1 MCYGAILADFKE
13 KFYEKWSYSLNKKTQ
28 NISLQSTVEAQQNLV
43 NILFECL
50 CISLIFDQGCIHPE
64 RLIAIHDAI
73 FEMNLDSGLLP
84 IYSGSENHAYV
95 FSYTLSS
102 QKYGNFYRYDSQ
114 GDVELWQTQQI
125 YFNAISMLCYL
136 RIREHLHGNQDY
148 ALQCTSPLS
157 IWQQTHDDQDQK
169 VKRED
174 LLYKR
179 LKAHFKDVVP
189 DHQFIKEFGR
199 RRFSAF
205 KHIDYLLWQEIPNLD
220 LLSTSVLNN
229 KIITTPLIY
238 EQHIAIYHQLDTW
251 KTIQERIE
259 NTHHTVELS
268 VSTSG

>member
-1 MCYGAILADFKE
+1 M
-13 KFYEKWSYSLNKKTQ
+13 
-28 NISLQSTVEAQQNLV
+28 
-43 NILFECL
+43 
-50 CISLIFDQGCIHPE
+50 
-64 RLIAIHDAI
+64 
-73 FEMNLDSGLLP
+73 LP
-84 IYSGSENHAYV
+84 IYSGSKNHAYV

-136 RIREHLHGNQDY
+136 RIREHLHGNQGY
-148 ALQCTSPLS
+148 ALQFTSPLS

-199 RRFSAF
+199 RRFCFQA
-205 KHIDYLLWQEIPNLD
+205 Y
-220 LLSTSVLNN
+220 
-229 KIITTPLIY
+229 
-238 EQHIAIYHQLDTW
+238 
-251 KTIQERIE
+251 
-259 NTHHTVELS
+259 
-268 VSTSG
+268 

>member
-1 MCYGAILADFKE
+1 MNKSIRRVKNPDHAKIYDIKLPDWKIATLPRRDNILTEDKLCYGAILADFKE
-13 KFYEKWSYSLNKKTQ
+13 KFYEKWSYSLNKRLK
-28 NISLQSTVEAQQNLV
+28 ICLQSTVEAQQNLV

-148 ALQCTSPLS
+148 TMQCTSPLS
-157 IWQQTHDDQDQK
+157 IWQQTHDDQ
-169 VKRED
+169 VT
-174 LLYKR
+174 
-179 LKAHFKDVVP
+179 
-189 DHQFIKEFGR
+189 
-199 RRFSAF
+199 
-205 KHIDYLLWQEIPNLD
+205 
-220 LLSTSVLNN
+220 TS
-229 KIITTPLIY
+229 
-238 EQHIAIYHQLDTW
+238 
-251 KTIQERIE
+251 
-259 NTHHTVELS
+259 
-268 VSTSG
+268 